1 MSRLPIYTNL
11 SVGLCLNL
19 VGPTCVSYTALFDR
33 GKYKAREYVFICQVK
48 KKILSPRMKPFPS
61 TQVLESIVVDYI
73 LSTVPPVG
81 TFTATRRADCR
92 ELQVCC

>member
-33 GKYKAREYVFICQVK
+33 GKYKAREYVFILPSEENKSK
-48 KKILSPRMKPFPS
+48 KENISKHSS
-61 TQVLESIVVDYI
+61 
-73 LSTVPPVG
+73 
-81 TFTATRRADCR
+81 A
-92 ELQVCC
+92 